1 MVEMPLLSSYVP
13 TSHVLPLYST
23 DPPSFHWNVSPFFSA
38 WSAWDSSAVSAF
50 FQTGIKRSAEA
61 FSSSGKVSWTLS
73 AFLPAESLTPTLSGI
88 STLNQIKSVF
98 LATGTF
104 SLLSLLGALP
114 PPDALPPQP
123 TRANAAKRAMQRE
136 RIDRVF
142 FFMLASSLSARDIVC
157 RGSLGR
163 RLRMRMMSLFTVRL
177 FFHSS
182 SGAVMSLPQHRA
194 PYLYVCPSCRCPEV
208 SKGGPC
214 VPCLRCRRLSFVI
227 EIRDGQVR

>member
-1 MVEMPLLSSYVP
+1 MPLLSSYVP

-73 AFLPAESLTPTLSGI
+73 AFLPAGVAYADALGHLDLKPDEVGLLGDGG
-88 STLNQIKSVF
+88 LF
-98 LATGTF
+98 LA
-104 SLLSLLGALP
+104 LALGGAAAA
-114 PPDALPPQP
+114 DALPPQP

-142 FFMLASSLSARDIVC
+142 FFMMASSLSADDITAPRVVGVLIALAADVSVYCAAIPPFVVC
-157 RGSLGR
+157 GR
-163 RLRMRMMSLFTVRL
+163 RS
-177 FFHSS
+177 
-182 SGAVMSLPQHRA
+182 AAPQRV
-194 PYLYVCPSCRCPEV
+194 PYL
-208 SKGGPC
+208 
-214 VPCLRCRRLSFVI
+214 
-227 EIRDGQVR
+227 